1 MQNIYII
8 SGSYTKRYFEKDF
21 IEELKKELN
30 DNNILCFIPTDFADI
45 EKNKERCVKMSGW
58 FEQEGIVFKK
68 KNIIDYSVNEKEAEN
83 MIKESNL
90 IFLNGG
96 DTLKQIEGINKLNI
110 ANTIKN
116 KGQNVVGMSAGAINL
131 AKRVVVARDIEDNIP
146 ETQVYKGIGL
156 SDINIEPHCDFEDNN
171 HWNDLLEASKINKIY
186 CMVDNCSIII
196 KDNKIKY
203 FGNYCIIEN
212 GKIIFDNR

>member
-58 FEQEGIVFKK
+58 FEQEGIVFNK

-110 ANTIKN
+110 AKTIKN

-146 ETQVYKGIGL
+146 ETKVYKGIGL
-156 SDINIEPHCDFEDNN
+156 SNINIEPHCDFEDNN